1 MKTPMPLMQAKDI
14 DDEGVWR
21 KEEYEIPLLGS
32 KIPIPESVQ
41 DQKTHEVG
49 LFIVEAKDHF
59 DFCPK
64 CRGTP
69 VIGIVIVTE
78 SMHLFPAKCCDTM
91 LWFKKRGD
99 TNELDA
105 E

>member
-1 MKTPMPLMQAKDI
+1 MREQMPMMQAKDI

-21 KEEYEIPLLGS
+21 KGEYEISLLGS
-32 KIPIPESVQ
+32 KIPIPDSVQ
-41 DQKTHEVG
+41 DQKTHEIG

-64 CRGTP
+64 CSEVP
-69 VIGIVIVTE
+69 VSGIIIVTE

-99 TNELDA
+99 TYDLEA
-105 E
+105 